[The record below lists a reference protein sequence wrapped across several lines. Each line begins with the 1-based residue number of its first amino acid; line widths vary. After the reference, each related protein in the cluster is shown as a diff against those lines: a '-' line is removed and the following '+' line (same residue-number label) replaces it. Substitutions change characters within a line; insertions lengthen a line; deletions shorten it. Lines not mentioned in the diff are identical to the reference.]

1 MQSSHAPGPCRNP
14 VSSGSADTVGEYRP
28 SSSIREI
35 PNSQH
40 QVINGR
46 NVMWALFCRSAL
58 GLSALGFS
66 ALGFSALGFSAALV
80 LVTSAFAQEAPRSWV
95 ASPDVYKVI
104 GESAQYRVIVAT
116 WKPGQKD
123 NLHSHTAGTSI
134 SLTDCDISNHPTGV
148 APINNL
154 ARKAGD
160 ALPLA
165 AIASHS
171 TENIGNADCQIIFI
185 ERK

>member
-1 MQSSHAPGPCRNP
+1 MR
-14 VSSGSADTVGEYRP
+14 
-28 SSSIREI
+28 
-35 PNSQH
+35 
-40 QVINGR
+40 
-46 NVMWALFCRSAL
+46 ALFCRST
-58 GLSALGFS
+58 LGFS
-66 ALGFSALGFSAALV
+66 GLGFSALGFSAALL

-104 GESAQYRVIVAT
+104 GESAQYRVIIAT

-123 NLHSHTAGTSI
+123 NLHSHTSGTSV